1 MLHLIGAKT
10 AANLAS
16 RLEQFATGSTVVL
29 LNDAVYA
36 LLDLENQV
44 AITSFTSK
52 GNICCALLDHAISRG
67 LNNLLPQQ
75 IQQITYDTLVVLTTE
90 QQQVQAWP

>member
-1 MLHLIGAKT
+1 MLHLVGAKT
-10 AANLAS
+10 VANLAN
-16 RLEQFATGSTVVL
+16 RLEQFAGGSIVVL

-36 LLDLENQV
+36 LLALDNQV
-44 AITSFTSK
+44 AITNFTSK
-52 GNICCALLDHAISRG
+52 GNSCCALLDHLTSRG

-90 QQQVQAWP
+90 QPQIQAWP